1 MENSEGRHPCIPSRV
16 DAARPFPSVPFIR
29 KDNILVELE
38 IIVVFTDEPKTV
50 LQDSGQKVVLP
61 HASQTSGL
69 IILLRILRLG
79 EAFRTHASALLDW
92 NYLGNYLH

>member
-50 LQDSGQKVVLP
+50 LQVFRSESCPSSRLSNFRPNYSPKNTLSG
-61 HASQTSGL
+61 
-69 IILLRILRLG
+69 
-79 EAFRTHASALLDW
+79 
-92 NYLGNYLH
+92 

>member
-16 DAARPFPSVPFIR
+16 DSARPFPSVPFIR

-50 LQDSGQKVVLP
+50 LQDSGQKVVLSSRLSNFRP
-61 HASQTSGL
+61 NYSPKNTPSG
-69 IILLRILRLG
+69 
-79 EAFRTHASALLDW
+79 
-92 NYLGNYLH
+92 